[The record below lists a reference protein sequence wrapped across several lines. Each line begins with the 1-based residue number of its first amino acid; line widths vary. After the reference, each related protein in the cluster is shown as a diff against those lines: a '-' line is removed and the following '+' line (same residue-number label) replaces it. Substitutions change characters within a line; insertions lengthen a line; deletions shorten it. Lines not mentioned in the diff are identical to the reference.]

1 MCSTFLQSL
10 TSVVPCGK
18 MATHVAD
25 RNQECTVWVGGLE
38 PPATEELLYEL
49 MLQAGPVVTVNMPR
63 DAVTQA
69 HQVRGLFVFRI
80 ARTRHRGSGNMLRRV
95 YQACALPRGHPAA
108 RVKLRARLM
117 VGRVQ
122 CPSRGRDRPGALVCR
137 GMPLSSFGPRR
148 MRITPSKS

>member
-1 MCSTFLQSL
+1 
-10 TSVVPCGK
+10 

-69 HQVRGLFVFRI
+69 HQVRWLFSSPPLCVVNR
-80 ARTRHRGSGNMLRRV
+80 AHPPRGTGRRV
-95 YQACALPRGHPAA
+95 PVTPWTTCWQRNA
-108 RVKLRARLM
+108 
-117 VGRVQ
+117 
-122 CPSRGRDRPGALVCR
+122 GAV
-137 GMPLSSFGPRR
+137 
-148 MRITPSKS
+148 